1 MKTLVV
7 DASVAIKWVVQEPCT
22 DAALAIRRCRL
33 LAPDLLV
40 AECANILWKKVRR
53 GNLAVAD
60 ALLAARLL
68 ERAGIELV
76 PMRRMLERA
85 TSLSIALIHPAYD
98 CFYLAL
104 AEATGCDVVTADDR
118 LAAKVQAHGSGV
130 RVLSLASALDE
141 LDPADNCS

>member
-7 DASVAIKWVVQEPCT
+7 DASVAIKWVIQEPAT
-22 DAALAIRRCRL
+22 DAALAIRQCRL

-53 GNLAVAD
+53 GDLEAAD
-60 ALLAARLL
+60 AVLAGRLL
-68 ERAGIELV
+68 ERTGIELV

-85 TSLSIALIHPAYD
+85 TRLSIALGHPAYG

-104 AEATGCDVVTADDR
+104 AEASGCDFVTADDR
-118 LAAKVQAHGSGV
+118 LAAKGQPHSGGV
-130 RVLSLASALDE
+130 RVLGLATAVQE
-141 LDPADNCS
+141 LN

>member
-7 DASVAIKWVVQEPCT
+7 DASVAIKWVVQEPGT
-22 DAALAIRRCRL
+22 DAALAIRQCRL

-53 GNLAVAD
+53 GDLEAAD
-60 ALLAARLL
+60 AVLAGRLL
-68 ERAGIELV
+68 ERTGIELV

-85 TSLSIALIHPAYD
+85 TRLSIALGHPAYG

-104 AEATGCDVVTADDR
+104 AEASGCDFVTADDR
-118 LAAKVQAHGSGV
+118 LAAKGQPHSGGV
-130 RVLSLASALDE
+130 RVLGLATAVQE
-141 LDPADNCS
+141 LN

>member
-7 DASVAIKWVVQEPCT
+7 DASVAIKWVVQEPGT
-22 DAALAIRRCRL
+22 DAALAIRQCRL

-53 GNLAVAD
+53 GDLEAAD
-60 ALLAARLL
+60 AVLAGRLL

-85 TSLSIALIHPAYD
+85 TSLSMLIDHPAYD

-104 AEATGCDVVTADDR
+104 AEASDCDFVTADNR
-118 LAAKVQAHGSGV
+118 LMAKAQAHPGGV
-130 RVLSLASALDE
+130 RVLGLTMAVQE
-141 LDPADNCS
+141 LGWQR

>member
-1 MKTLVV
+1 VKTLVV
-7 DASVAIKWVVQEPCT
+7 DASVAIKWVVQEPGS
-22 DAALAIRRCRL
+22 DAALAIRRYRL

-53 GNLAVAD
+53 GNLAAAD
-60 ALLAARLL
+60 ALLAAALL

-85 TSLSIALIHPAYD
+85 TALSLRLLHPANG

-104 AEATGCDVVTADDR
+104 AETTGCDVVTADDR
-118 LAAKVQAHGSGV
+118 LAARAQGHESSV
-130 RVLSLASALDE
+130 RVINLATALDA
-141 LDPADNCS
+141 LDPVDDR